1 MEKIP
6 SNLSSILKSES
17 EPSISDENVNQDE
30 SVLVKDYFKRME
42 NVLQTFESTIS
53 LLERFNKSSWTSKI
67 HMID

>member
-42 NVLQTFESTIS
+42 NVLQTFGK
-53 LLERFNKSSWTSKI
+53 FSKGFCHNSFVVI
-67 HMID
+67 